1 MGTFLVRTGNGLFH
15 IMKMLVRWIL
25 LLRDQTMRR
34 TIIFFQLAFL
44 VLLSGMANVG
54 FASNEIQVRSPS
66 GLVQFQL
73 FAQENRLKFA
83 LTFRGQSVIETSPLR
98 FTVDDGDL
106 ADSAEIVGTDTYLLN
121 ETYPWRGVH
130 SQAVNHC
137 RGLAIA
143 LKHGKSNTNYTLEI
157 RAFDDGVAFRFV
169 VPGNGKPR
177 VPDEDTTFVLPAGS
191 TVWHHGLG
199 GHYEGVHVKSS
210 VTAIKAGEWVAPP
223 MTFKLPA
230 NAGYAA
236 ITEAAL
242 VNYSGMAL
250 QADGQRGFRV
260 RLGHHHP
267 PSHPFLLRYGAEEA
281 KRLAGPAALSGTI
294 TTPWRVVMVGPD
306 LNALVNCDIVANLC
320 PPPDA
325 KLFPK
330 GLQTEWIK
338 PGRAVWKYL
347 DGGQN
352 TLAHMKE
359 FCRLAEEL
367 GFEHNIL
374 EGFWARWS
382 DAEIKELVRYAK
394 SYHVRILL
402 WKHSKELR
410 TPQARRDFFQHCR
423 ELGIAGVK
431 IDFFDHEA
439 KEVIDLY
446 QSLLQEAAQF
456 QLLVDFHGANK
467 PTGEARTWPN
477 ELTREAVK
485 GLEARKLA
493 DRATHNVTLPFTR
506 WLAGP
511 AEYTP
516 LHFGDRRQNTTWAH
530 QTASAAI
537 FSAPLLTYAAHP
549 AHILANPCCSM
560 IKSIP
565 STWDETRVLS
575 PSEIGEVAVF
585 ARRSGDAWFLAIL
598 NGAAARTATIP
609 LSFLREGTY
618 DAMLVRDSKED
629 AAAMRMESTTLK
641 CSDALTLYLREGGG
655 FIARFTQK

>member
-1 MGTFLVRTGNGLFH
+1 MWKTNFIVLPAV
-15 IMKMLVRWIL
+15 
-25 LLRDQTMRR
+25 
-34 TIIFFQLAFL
+34 L
-44 VLLSGMANVG
+44 VLLAGTANTVR
-54 FASNEIQVRSPS
+54 ASNEIQVRSPN
-66 GLVQFQL
+66 GTVQFQV
-73 FAQENRLKFA
+73 FTRENRLKFA
-83 LTFRGQSVIETSPLR
+83 VTFRDQSVIERASLH
-98 FTVDDGDL
+98 FTVDDVDL
-106 ADSAEIVGTDTYLLN
+106 AENVEVVGTNTYRVK
-121 ETYPWRGVH
+121 ETYPWRGAH
-130 SQAVNHC
+130 SRAVNNC
-137 RGLAIA
+137 CGLTIA
-143 LKHGKSNTNYTLEI
+143 LKHVLSNTSYHLEI
-157 RAFDDGVAFRFV
+157 RAFDDGAGFRFV

-177 VPDEDTTFVLPAGS
+177 VPDEDTAFVLPAGS
-191 TVWHHGLG
+191 TVWYHGLG
-199 GHYEGVHVKSS
+199 GHYEGVHVKKS
-210 VTAIKAGEWVAPP
+210 VAEIKSGEWAAPP

-230 NAGYAA
+230 GAGYAA

-267 PSHPFLLRYGAEEA
+267 ASYPFILRYGADQA
-281 KRLAGPAALSGTI
+281 KRLAQPAALDGTI

-306 LNALVNCDIVANLC
+306 LNALVNCDIIANLC
-320 PPPDA
+320 PPPDP

-330 GLQTEWIK
+330 GMQTEWIK

-347 DGGQN
+347 DGGKN
-352 TLAHMKE
+352 TLAGMKE

-374 EGFWARWS
+374 EGFWSRWS
-382 DAEIKELVRYAK
+382 DAEIKDLVRYAK
-394 SYHVRILL
+394 DHHVGIWF

-410 TPQARRDFFQHCR
+410 DPQARHDFLKRCH
-423 ELGIAGVK
+423 ELGISGVK

-446 QSLLQEAAQF
+446 QCLLKETAEF
-456 QLLVDFHGANK
+456 QLLVNFHGANK
-467 PTGEARTWPN
+467 PTGESRTWPN

-485 GLEARKLA
+485 GLEARKLP

-537 FSAPLLTYAAHP
+537 LSAPLLTYAAHP
-549 AHILANPCCSM
+549 AHILANPGCAL
-560 IKSIP
+560 IKRIP
-565 STWDETRVLS
+565 STWDETRVLP

-585 ARRSGDAWFLAIL
+585 ARRSGDTWFLAIL
-598 NGAAARTATIP
+598 NNATGRKVTIP
-609 LSFLREGTY
+609 LSFLGDGEYG
-618 DAMLVRDSKED
+618 AELVRDSQED
-629 AAAMRMESTTLK
+629 AAAVKTESTTLK
-641 CSDALTLYLREGGG
+641 RGDSLMIDRRAGGG
-655 FIARFTQK
+655 FIARFARK

>member
-1 MGTFLVRTGNGLFH
+1 
-15 IMKMLVRWIL
+15 
-25 LLRDQTMRR
+25 MRKSKF
-34 TIIFFQLAFL
+34 IIVLAVF
-44 VLLSGMANVG
+44 VLLSGTASIGRAAN
-54 FASNEIQVRSPS
+54 ERQVQSPNGS
-66 GLVQFQL
+66 VQFQI
-73 FAQENRLKFA
+73 FARENRLKF
-83 LTFRGQSVIETSPLR
+83 TVMFRSQSVIESSSLH
-98 FTVDDGDL
+98 FTVDDVDL
-106 ADSAEIVGTDTYLLN
+106 TENVEVVGANAYRLK

-130 SQAVNHC
+130 SQATNNC
-137 RGLAIA
+137 CGLILS
-143 LKHGKSNTNYTLEI
+143 LKHVRSNTKYNLDI
-157 RAFDDGVAFRFV
+157 RAFDDGVAFRFL
-169 VPGNGKPR
+169 VPGNGKLR
-177 VPDEDTTFVLPAGS
+177 VPDEDTAFVLPAGS

-199 GHYEGVHVKSS
+199 GHYEGVHVKKS
-210 VTAIKAGEWVAPP
+210 VAEIKSGEWVAPP

-230 NAGYAA
+230 SRGYAA

-267 PSHPFLLRYGAEEA
+267 PSSPYLLRYGAEEA
-281 KRLAGPAALSGTI
+281 KRLSQPAAVSGTI
-294 TTPWRVVMVGPD
+294 TTPWRVLMIGSD
-306 LNALVNCDIVANLC
+306 LNALVNCDIVASLC
-320 PPPDA
+320 PPPDP

-359 FCRLAEEL
+359 FCLLAEEL

-374 EGFWARWS
+374 EGFWAKWS
-382 DAEIKELVRYAK
+382 DAEIKDLVRYAK
-394 SYHVRILL
+394 EHHVHIWL

-410 TPQARRDFFQHCR
+410 DPQARHAFLKRCH
-423 ELGIAGVK
+423 ELGITGVK

-446 QSLLQEAAQF
+446 QCLLRETAEL

-485 GLEARKLA
+485 GMESRKLT
-493 DRATHNVTLPFTR
+493 DRATHDATLPFTR

-537 FSAPLLTYAAHP
+537 LSAPLLTYAAHP
-549 AHILANPCCSM
+549 AHIVANPCCAM

-565 STWDETRVLS
+565 SAWDETRVLP
-575 PSEIGEVAVF
+575 PSEIGEVAIF
-585 ARRSGDAWFLAIL
+585 ARRSGDTWFLAIL
-598 NGAAARTATIP
+598 NSAAPRKVTIP
-609 LSFLREGTY
+609 LTFLGEGAY
-618 DAMLVRDSKED
+618 HAELVRDSQEN
-629 AAAMRMESTTLK
+629 AAAVRTESATMRCGDSLAI
-641 CSDALTLYLREGGG
+641 DLREGGG
-655 FIARFTQK
+655 FIARFSRQ